1 MFNQYKLWKI
11 SAYSTK
17 PVKNFIRGTSS
28 KDAKKKIYIA
38 IHKGLFGKNFIVV
51 FKGYKNGGDFLKRH
65 LIFWAKKKKCNQ
77 ASL

>member
-28 KDAKKKIYIA
+28 KDAKKKKYILLYIRA
-38 IHKGLFGKNFIVV
+38 CLVKILFVV

-65 LIFWAKKKKCNQ
+65 LIFWAKKKKM
-77 ASL
+77 